1 MNKMKIG
8 IGLPAFNEEEK
19 IEKIISKLQNKVD
32 MIIVCNDGSQDN
44 TGEIAEKMN
53 AVVINHEKNR
63 GYGGA
68 ISSIFSKA
76 KEKEL
81 DVLITFDADGQHRIE
96 DIDDVLRPIIDNNSD
111 IVIGSR
117 FLDEHNQQI
126 PKYRKLGVKT
136 ITSLTNINSKQKIT
150 DSQSGFR
157 AYNKKAIQSINP
169 TEKGMGISTEIL
181 IKADKLGLKIK
192 EVPITIL
199 YNGKT
204 STHHPASHGVS
215 VIMSTL
221 KFISLEHPLKFY
233 GIPGLI
239 CLIVGLF
246 FISWT
251 ITEYLSLERF
261 PISLALIG
269 VGGIVIGTILLV
281 TAILLFSI
289 VNLLSNRK

>member
-1 MNKMKIG
+1 MKIG

-53 AVVINHEKNR
+53 AVVINHEKNE
-63 GYGGA
+63 GYGA
-68 ISSIFSKA
+68 SISSIFSKA

-96 DIDDVLRPIIDNNSD
+96 DIDNVLMPIINNSSD

-126 PKYRKLGVKT
+126 PKYRKFGVKT
-136 ITSLTNINSKQKIT
+136 ITTLSNINSKQKIT

-157 AYNKKAIQSINP
+157 AYNKKSIQSINP

-204 STHHPASHGVS
+204 STHHPASHGAS

-221 KFISLEHPLKFY
+221 KFVSLEHPLKFY
-233 GIPGLI
+233 GIPGVILLAI
-239 CLIVGLF
+239 GLF
-246 FISWT
+246 FTGWT
-251 ITEYLSLERF
+251 INEFISLDSF
-261 PISLALIG
+261 PISLALVG
-269 VGGIVIGTILLV
+269 VAGIITGTILSV
-281 TAILLFSI
+281 TAILLYSI
-289 VNLLSNRK
+289 VNLLREKD